1 MKKDILNETFNKHTF
16 LLKKRLYEQGVI
28 QQQPIQEENLDEDLK
43 SIVTAGLLGLSSLF
57 SKDKPTNNVTSTGTQ
72 TTAVATNPYGG
83 PWGESGISNDDLKK
97 FSNLTY
103 RSGIA
108 LANCWIDFIK
118 ISKQKGTIIPI
129 LVNDEDLKHEAAA
142 AGAGMQLQVEY
153 LRDWIKGKA
162 GSIEE
167 VRLLRLLNNSLEY
180 PRDSKGNL
188 PPDGGSPAR
197 SVFGKFE
204 DSALDKELDEISE
217 EIITK
222 IIKIKYPNFKPG
234 NRNEDTDK
242 VATAV
247 RNLKNYSIYYQSD
260 RAGAEQYYRQMA
272 K

>member
-1 MKKDILNETFNKHTF
+1 MKKDILNETFNKHRF
-16 LLKKRLYEQGVI
+16 LLKKKLHEQGVI
-28 QQQPIQEENLDEDLK
+28 QRQPIQEENLDEDLK

-72 TTAVATNPYGG
+72 TTAVATNAYGV
-83 PWGESGISNDDLKK
+83 SGISQDDVKK

-103 RSGIA
+103 RSGLAI
-108 LANCWIDFIK
+108 ANCWIDFIK
-118 ISKQKGTIIPI
+118 ISKEKGTPIPS
-129 LVNDEDLKHEAAA
+129 LVNAEDLKREAAA
-142 AGAGMQLQVEY
+142 AGSGMADQIQY
-153 LRDWIKGKA
+153 LRDWTKGKA

-167 VRLLRLLNNSLEY
+167 ISLLGLLNKSLEY
-180 PRDSKGNL
+180 PRDSDGNIL
-188 PPDGGSPAR
+188 DGSNPAR

-204 DSALDKELDEISE
+204 DSALNKELDEITE

-260 RAGAEQYYRQMA
+260 RAGAEQYSRQMA